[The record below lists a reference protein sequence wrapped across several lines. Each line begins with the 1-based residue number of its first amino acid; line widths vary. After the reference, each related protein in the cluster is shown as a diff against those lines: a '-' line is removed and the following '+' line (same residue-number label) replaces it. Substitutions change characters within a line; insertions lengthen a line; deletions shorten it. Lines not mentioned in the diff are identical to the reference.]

1 MISQK
6 EAQQLLNKTKEEY
19 KNKLPAVIYLSEIK
33 PISNNSMSLIHNRIS
48 IDKYHDRYALKRSFY
63 KPITIQHPINE
74 E

>member
-33 PISNNSMSLIHNRIS
+33 SISNSSMSLIHNRIS
-48 IDKYHDRYALKRSFY
+48 IEKYHDRYALKRSFY
-63 KPITIQHPINE
+63 KSITIQHPINE
-74 E
+74 